1 MIVGQSPAM
10 QQLMKMV
17 IKVARTDANILITGE
32 NGTGKEMLAREIHH
46 LSPRRKQEMVTVNM
60 GAISESLFESE
71 LSGTNEGLL
80 PMLTKAAPEN
90 SKQLRE
96 VPSLWTKSVTCLWEC
111 KQNC

>member
-1 MIVGQSPAM
+1 
-10 QQLMKMV
+10 MV

-71 LSGTNEGLL
+71 LFGHERGAL
-80 PMLTKAAPEN
+80 PMLTKADPEIRSSFGKYPLYGRN
-90 SKQLRE
+90 R
-96 VPSLWTKSVTCLWEC
+96 
-111 KQNC
+111 